1 MQNRKITAT
10 QLSASS
16 KYNGYHSPDRA
27 RLYNQKSGSYQEAWS
42 AATNDL
48 NQWIQID
55 LRIKTRVT
63 YVATQG
69 RVEFSQWITKYK
81 LQFGDD
87 GSSFQGF
94 REQGESV
101 DKVGKLVIH

>member
-1 MQNRKITAT
+1 MQNRKITAA

-16 KYNGYHSPDRA
+16 KYSGYHSPDRA

-94 REQGESV
+94 KEPGESV